1 MNFET
6 AALQVFPELE
16 SSDTISRK
24 QIKIIQEKTGA
35 SWPSH
40 IANTPNTISRGLYKF
55 SPRFSI
61 ESGTE
66 IPVTSVI
73 EETDT
78 ELYARLRDTYKT
90 LDKLV
95 EAVSNNTVNSL
106 IVAGAPGLG
115 KSYEVNKVLNE
126 INSGEYGYVFHR
138 GYLRATH
145 LFRLLWENRFQ
156 GQTVVI
162 DDCDAIF
169 SDETAL
175 NILKAALELKET
187 RMIGWGSEKVFVDS
201 DNEEI
206 PRYFDF
212 QGNVIFLTNLNFSD
226 LSTGNSKHAPHLA
239 ALESRSLV
247 LDLKIR
253 SKREI
258 MGKIKLTVNDGMLRS
273 KGLTQ
278 HEENDLVSFM
288 ENNIDKMK
296 EISLRSIEKLTALY
310 LMDKSNWKTLARTVM
325 LK

>member
-126 INSGEYGYVFHR
+126 INSGEYGYIFHR

-187 RMIGWGSEKVFVDS
+187 RMIGWGSEKEFVDA
-201 DNEEI
+201 DGDTI

-212 QGNVIFLTNLNFSD
+212 QGNVIFLTNLNFSEMAG
-226 LSTGNSKHAPHLA
+226 GNSKNAPHLS

-247 LDLKIR
+247 LDIKVKT
-253 SKREI
+253 KREF
-258 MGKIKLTVNDGMLRS
+258 MAKIKLTVQDGMLRS
-273 KGLTQ
+273 KGLRPD
-278 HEENDLVSFM
+278 EEDIIVSFM
-288 ENNIDKMK
+288 EENVDRLK
-296 EISLRSIEKLTALY
+296 ECSLRMCEKIAALY
-310 LMDKSNWKTLARTVM
+310 LLDKSDWKTLARTVC